1 MYQATDLAE
10 FLAVMRCDAGETPR
24 LRKMALDSYDKEE
37 ENLCDFLET
46 TEQDKD
52 VVSQAEWARRQLS
65 QRLKVLLMCC

>member
-1 MYQATDLAE
+1 
-10 FLAVMRCDAGETPR
+10 
-24 LRKMALDSYDKEE
+24 MALDSYDKEE

-65 QRLKVLLMCC
+65 QRLEVLLMCC